1 MLTRDTM
8 QQQLKAYEDE
18 LPLFMR
24 DYHLPGLSIAMTNRH
39 EVLYATAY
47 GARQLATN
55 LPNTIETLHGIGS
68 VSKSFTCLALLQLAE
83 QGKLSLEDPIKHYL
97 DVSVDKDA
105 HAPIRL
111 RHLMSHTS
119 GIPDLGIA
127 LVSIGRYLSD
137 SPGFSGKIS
146 DR

>member
-1 MLTRDTM
+1 MWTSDTI
-8 QQQLKAYEDE
+8 QARLQAYEAE

-24 DYHLPGLSIAMTNRH
+24 DYHLPGLSIAITNRQ
-39 EVLYATAY
+39 EVVYANAY

-55 LPNTIETLHGIGS
+55 LPNTVETLHGIGS
-68 VSKSFTCLALLQLAE
+68 VSKSLTCFALLQLAE
-83 QGKLSLEDPIKHYL
+83 QGKLSLEDPIRHYL

-119 GIPDLGIA
+119 VIPNLDIA
-127 LVSIGRYLSD
+127 LVSINT
-137 SPGFSGKIS
+137 FAI
-146 DR
+146 

>member
-1 MLTRDTM
+1 MWTSETIQARL
-8 QQQLKAYEDE
+8 QAYEAE

-39 EVLYATAY
+39 EVVYAQAY
-47 GARQLATN
+47 GARQLANN
-55 LPNTIETLHGIGS
+55 LPNTVETLHGIGS
-68 VSKSFTCLALLQLAE
+68 VSKSLTCFALLQLAE
-83 QGKLSLEDPIKHYL
+83 QGKLSLEDPITHYL
-97 DVSVDKDA
+97 EISVDKDV
-105 HAPIRL
+105 HAPIRI

-137 SPGFSGKIS
+137 SPGFSG
-146 DR
+146 